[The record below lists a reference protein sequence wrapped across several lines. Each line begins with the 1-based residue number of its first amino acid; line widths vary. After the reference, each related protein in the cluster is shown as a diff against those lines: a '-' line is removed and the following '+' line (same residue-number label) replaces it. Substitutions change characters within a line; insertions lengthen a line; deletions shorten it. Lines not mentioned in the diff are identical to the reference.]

1 MFDGC
6 HLESAFEDR
15 ALTLCAI
22 VKDEDTLSHPTLS
35 RMSYAEQTQILL
47 QNAHHQGCCETRRR
61 LI

>member
-35 RMSYAEQTQILL
+35 RMSYAEQTRILL
-47 QNAHHQGCCETRRR
+47 QNAHHQ
-61 LI
+61 